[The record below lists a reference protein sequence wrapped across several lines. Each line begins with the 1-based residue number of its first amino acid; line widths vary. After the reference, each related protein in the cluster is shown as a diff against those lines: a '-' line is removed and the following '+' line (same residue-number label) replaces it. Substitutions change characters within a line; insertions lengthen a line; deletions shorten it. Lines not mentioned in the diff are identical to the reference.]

1 MFFKVCPFM
10 AALYYKSFYFIVF
23 ITKSAQNW
31 ITWPFLLSS
40 PPFRMLESFTS
51 QHHLRAAV
59 RLSILKPPH
68 KLLCSFSLF
77 SESRLSVPIVG
88 SYSVS
93 CCNVSFPGHTENPCP
108 SCAVALRGAAS

>member
-1 MFFKVCPFM
+1 MFFKICPFM
-10 AALYYKSFYFIVF
+10 AALYYKSFYFILF

-31 ITWPFLLSS
+31 ITWPFLLLSC
-40 PPFRMLESFTS
+40 PPPMIESFSS

-59 RLSILKPPH
+59 RLSMLKPPH

-77 SESRLSVPIVG
+77 SESRLSVPIVATL
-88 SYSVS
+88 
-93 CCNVSFPGHTENPCP
+93 FPVVMPLSLGHTENPCP